1 MIAKTDSTGHEMAG
15 LAKWEEA
22 ITGIKFDWIVAALLV
37 WLVGGLYLDGWA
49 HHHEAL
55 DSFFTPWH
63 AVFYSGFLVVAS
75 VLVVSFVRNRTR
87 GYSWRE
93 AMQPGYG
100 LSLLGVSIFALGGV
114 SDMIWHMLFGI
125 EVNVDALLSPTHLL
139 LAVGM
144 ALIVSGP
151 LRAVD

>member
-1 MIAKTDSTGHEMAG
+1 
-15 LAKWEEA
+15 
-22 ITGIKFDWIVAALLV
+22 
-37 WLVGGLYLDGWA
+37 
-49 HHHEAL
+49 
-55 DSFFTPWH
+55 
-63 AVFYSGFLVVAS
+63 
-75 VLVVSFVRNRTR
+75 
-87 GYSWRE
+87 
-93 AMQPGYG
+93 MQPGYG